1 MTMRVALLTSCL
13 FAPALLFGQILF
25 EDSFQDVNTLN
36 NRKQWP
42 PYREGAEILR
52 MEDGK
57 FALHLSPKPVKPGC
71 RAMVSRQFDLNSV
84 RGKRLTVTADVKWD
98 IKLPFSKWMGSR
110 FMLCITGSDKK
121 TSYVSASIPP
131 GKSDWKPVEF
141 SAQIP
146 DDAQRV
152 MLFLGIQDAPG
163 DLYVRN
169 LKVRSGDLFLDLS
182 SAANMTYQDQ
192 QAGDGKG
199 GWSDQGPDN
208 DASGFNFRQTTF
220 ANVPFKPLD
229 PGAKKRN
236 TVLTFASPNFPKGL
250 EKAEI
255 SLSGTGT
262 NAEYLYLLHT
272 CSWGGTKGPAGF
284 ISISGDSGKMQ
295 KITVQDSRD
304 VSNWWF
310 PKQVENGAIGCI
322 WSNVSGGNVGLY
334 VTKYKLDSSLGKI
347 RKITLESAHAAPI
360 WIVVGATLSSRDY
373 PFPKTESTHIK
384 ADRVWKAV
392 PVDTQTQGIRKGS
405 ALDLSR
411 ILPLEKVG
419 VYGRVVV
426 APDGHFTFEK
436 RPDKRIRFM
445 AATIDFS
452 LLWEKNPDLAG
463 ADDAEIKRRI
473 REFAEEIRRN
483 GYNMVRLHF
492 FNTAMMGSARQDLEF
507 DPVFFDRFDYMVHSF
522 KENGIYLN
530 WDVWTSAPG
539 FQAGNHWANRVG
551 DKRHYFYYL
560 YVDPKVRNMWKEGV
574 RKFLNRKNPYT
585 GTTLA
590 EDPVLAITIAA
601 NEQDGMLR
609 GWRDPSELLP
619 EWKAFLRKR
628 YSSIDALKKAWGKR
642 AAAIRDF
649 DSIPPYRSAD
659 FATPDQY
666 GRDIT
671 EFIMEKENALVD
683 FYRKSLEEAGYKGLF
698 SQWNMGQEL
707 FRNLERQ
714 KVDVVTINGYHA
726 HPSAYTSPGSTIS
739 QASSISQIAACIR
752 NLNATKLYRKPL
764 VLTEYGH
771 VFWNKY
777 RYEQGFVTGAYS
789 AFQNHDGITGFCNQ
803 VRSVQKIK
811 NPKQMW
817 ISPFTGFAFDPVAK
831 SQEFLTALMYRRGDV
846 APAKNVVRIAVSGKK
861 IMKAGEWMD
870 AVHSGQ
876 TRLSLVTGF
885 AVDCDSNLPVSPD
898 ELILPLSGRTQLNV
912 QEKFIETKESEVNAF
927 DFDSTIRMLKQK
939 KQLPESNRTSAEKAQ
954 YESASGELFLDQRKR
969 FMSVDTPRLQGICG
983 EAGTKAKLS
992 NLEIRQMSP
1001 RGNLS
1006 LASVDG
1012 MKDLQQ
1018 AKRLVV
1024 VFATNALNSD
1034 MQFRDLEMRVLNRIG
1049 TLPVLVETG
1058 SFSLT
1063 FRNVNAKKMKGYA
1076 LAMDGSRIAEIP
1088 LRHSGN
1094 TVELTLKST
1103 AFPQGPAVYFE
1114 VVAE

>member
-25 EDSFQDVNTLN
+25 EDSFQDADTLN

-236 TVLTFASPNFPKGL
+236 TVLTFASPNLPKGL

-392 PVDTQTQGIRKGS
+392 PVDT
-405 ALDLSR
+405 
-411 ILPLEKVG
+411 
-419 VYGRVVV
+419 
-426 APDGHFTFEK
+426 
-436 RPDKRIRFM
+436 
-445 AATIDFS
+445 
-452 LLWEKNPDLAG
+452 
-463 ADDAEIKRRI
+463 
-473 REFAEEIRRN
+473 
-483 GYNMVRLHF
+483 
-492 FNTAMMGSARQDLEF
+492 
-507 DPVFFDRFDYMVHSF
+507 
-522 KENGIYLN
+522 
-530 WDVWTSAPG
+530 
-539 FQAGNHWANRVG
+539 
-551 DKRHYFYYL
+551 
-560 YVDPKVRNMWKEGV
+560 
-574 RKFLNRKNPYT
+574 
-585 GTTLA
+585 
-590 EDPVLAITIAA
+590 
-601 NEQDGMLR
+601 
-609 GWRDPSELLP
+609 
-619 EWKAFLRKR
+619 
-628 YSSIDALKKAWGKR
+628 
-642 AAAIRDF
+642 
-649 DSIPPYRSAD
+649 
-659 FATPDQY
+659 
-666 GRDIT
+666 
-671 EFIMEKENALVD
+671 
-683 FYRKSLEEAGYKGLF
+683 
-698 SQWNMGQEL
+698 
-707 FRNLERQ
+707 
-714 KVDVVTINGYHA
+714 
-726 HPSAYTSPGSTIS
+726 
-739 QASSISQIAACIR
+739 
-752 NLNATKLYRKPL
+752 
-764 VLTEYGH
+764 
-771 VFWNKY
+771 
-777 RYEQGFVTGAYS
+777 
-789 AFQNHDGITGFCNQ
+789 
-803 VRSVQKIK
+803 
-811 NPKQMW
+811 
-817 ISPFTGFAFDPVAK
+817 
-831 SQEFLTALMYRRGDV
+831 
-846 APAKNVVRIAVSGKK
+846 
-861 IMKAGEWMD
+861 
-870 AVHSGQ
+870 
-876 TRLSLVTGF
+876 
-885 AVDCDSNLPVSPD
+885 
-898 ELILPLSGRTQLNV
+898 
-912 QEKFIETKESEVNAF
+912 
-927 DFDSTIRMLKQK
+927 
-939 KQLPESNRTSAEKAQ
+939 
-954 YESASGELFLDQRKR
+954 
-969 FMSVDTPRLQGICG
+969 
-983 EAGTKAKLS
+983 
-992 NLEIRQMSP
+992 
-1001 RGNLS
+1001 
-1006 LASVDG
+1006 
-1012 MKDLQQ
+1012 
-1018 AKRLVV
+1018 
-1024 VFATNALNSD
+1024 
-1034 MQFRDLEMRVLNRIG
+1034 
-1049 TLPVLVETG
+1049 
-1058 SFSLT
+1058 
-1063 FRNVNAKKMKGYA
+1063 
-1076 LAMDGSRIAEIP
+1076 
-1088 LRHSGN
+1088 
-1094 TVELTLKST
+1094 
-1103 AFPQGPAVYFE
+1103 
-1114 VVAE
+1114 